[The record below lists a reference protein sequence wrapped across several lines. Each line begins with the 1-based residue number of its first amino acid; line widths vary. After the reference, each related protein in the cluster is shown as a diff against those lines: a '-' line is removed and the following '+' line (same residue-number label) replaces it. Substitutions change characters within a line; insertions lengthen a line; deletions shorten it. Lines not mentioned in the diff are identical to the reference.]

1 MFYSLTPRQTSAVSL
16 LMICSLVAR
25 YAPPISYNF
34 LNLISLGDN
43 KTTYFEK
50 RMGTIDKAVPF
61 FGTGFN
67 QVYPLI
73 MVIYTILVA
82 SNFFDRIISFFGNWK
97 IFRLQTETDD
107 VDGFDPSGLLILQK
121 ERTWLEQGRKVGEH
135 VIPLARNFNDASL
148 DLESGSSRNKDDTV
162 EMMIKSDDLTGSS
175 SRPPRKDETQRY
187 SGSKEAI
194 STKYAAMREQNKPV
208 ESIASAKVSLL
219 DAGNPQPTNTTV
231 PAGLAS
237 KWASMKQGFQNFKT
251 NIEAKKFIPLRQ
263 SQEPKLLARASS
275 AESLDE
281 IFQRLKRPAE
291 DQGRSGDGDED
302 EDELETSSR

>member
-1 MFYSLTPRQTSAVSL
+1 MMPAWILNLASAVTKYVIESPLPLVILYQSFVKEMVHIL
-16 LMICSLVAR
+16 LALYLCDV
-25 YAPPISYNF
+25 
-34 LNLISLGDN
+34 
-43 KTTYFEK
+43 
-50 RMGTIDKAVPF
+50 
-61 FGTGFN
+61 
-67 QVYPLI
+67 
-73 MVIYTILVA
+73 
-82 SNFFDRIISFFGNWK
+82 SNPWQ
-97 IFRLQTETDD
+97 IFQ
-107 VDGFDPSGLLILQK
+107 
-121 ERTWLEQGRKVGEH
+121 
-135 VIPLARNFNDASL
+135 
-148 DLESGSSRNKDDTV
+148 DDTV
-162 EMMIKSDDLTGSS
+162 EMMMKSEDLTGSS